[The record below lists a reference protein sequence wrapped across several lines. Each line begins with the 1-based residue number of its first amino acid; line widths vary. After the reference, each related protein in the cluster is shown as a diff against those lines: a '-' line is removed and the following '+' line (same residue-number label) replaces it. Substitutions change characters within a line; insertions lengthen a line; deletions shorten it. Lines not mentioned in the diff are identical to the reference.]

1 METEHRGVGEGEYAG
16 VDADTIKDQED
27 GGMEGEK
34 GHLFKRQLMA
44 MTRAVMA
51 ELSSSTKITITITN
65 I

>member
-1 METEHRGVGEGEYAG
+1 MIVETEHRGVGEGEYAV

-34 GHLFKRQLMA
+34 GQLMA